1 MQTGPR
7 SVTSSLS
14 SVGVQKAITILGSG
28 FLAHPANTVLQ
39 QKLRS
44 GALSLQD
51 YYAQALCFVFR
62 LMVLFVAEDR
72 GILFYS
78 QAALAARNRYNARY
92 ATARLRRLAG
102 QRAGTN
108 RSNLYRDLWL
118 VMEKLACDAGY

>member
-1 MQTGPR
+1 MQAGSR
-7 SVTSSLS
+7 SVTSSIS

-28 FLAHPANTVLQ
+28 FLAHSVNVVLQ

-44 GALSLQD
+44 GALSVQD

-72 GILFYS
+72 DILFYS
-78 QAALAARNRYNARY
+78 QAVQAARNRYTARY

-102 QRAGTN
+102 LRAGTDRKSTRLN
-108 RSNLYRDLWL
+108 SSHGMSSRMPSS
-118 VMEKLACDAGY
+118 A